1 MEVKSAINMKLIV
14 LNKKRLGVTI
24 IIIGL
29 MLILFGVQS
38 RFESVLKQ
46 TALMQSNIYSLKE
59 YEGLN
64 KTLTYKLPS
73 DWVTVIKSFGGN
85 EIIYHNDFQS
95 SDGKIQG
102 FVEVWNI
109 NEDLKSFLEK
119 SKEISEAQNVVKKYS
134 VNSISINEKKGY
146 EVQYTM
152 VTQNNI
158 NYNAYEYFIND
169 GNKFVR
175 FSFFVRKSNF
185 KENMPTIFKT
195 IVETLNYKPVLQ
207 KQTGFFNLVYTFTSE
222 L

>member
-1 MEVKSAINMKLIV
+1 MHASFDKNKGGGEIKNNMKVIL

-38 RFESVLKQ
+38 KFDSVLKQ

-59 YEGLN
+59 YEVLN

-73 DWVTVIKSFGGN
+73 DWATTTQNFGGN
-85 EIIYHNDFQS
+85 EIIYHNNFQS
-95 SDGKIQG
+95 ADGKIQG

-109 NEDLKSFLEK
+109 NEDLKLFLEK
-119 SKEISEAQNVVKKYS
+119 SKEVSETQNIVKKYRMTP
-134 VNSISINEKKGY
+134 VNINGKSGY

-152 VTQNNI
+152 INRNNI
-158 NYNAYEYFIND
+158 PYSGYEYFIND
-169 GNKFVR
+169 TNKFVR
-175 FSFFVRKSNF
+175 FSFFVRTSNL

-207 KQTGFFNLVYTFTSE
+207 
-222 L
+222 